1 MQRKKSAVD
10 AIAEMKKD
18 LEELMQRELQGQTK
32 KLEEVL
38 TLKNE
43 RQVAT
48 MGTVRRGMRTP

>member
-43 RQVAT
+43 RQMAT
-48 MGTVRRGMRTP
+48 MGTVRREMRNP

>member
-18 LEELMQRELQGQTK
+18 PEELMQRELQGQTK

-43 RQVAT
+43 RQMAT
-48 MGTVRRGMRTP
+48 MGTVRRGMRNP

>member
-10 AIAEMKKD
+10 AVAEMKKD
-18 LEELMQRELQGQTK
+18 LEELVQRELQGQTK

-43 RQVAT
+43 RQMAT

>member
-10 AIAEMKKD
+10 AVAEVKKD
-18 LEELMQRELQGQTK
+18 LEELVQRELQGQTK

-43 RQVAT
+43 RQMAT
-48 MGTVRRGMRTP
+48 MGTVRRGMRNP

>member
-10 AIAEMKKD
+10 AVAEMKKD
-18 LEELMQRELQGQTK
+18 LEELVQRELQGQTK

>member
-18 LEELMQRELQGQTK
+18 LEELVQRELQGQTK

>member
-10 AIAEMKKD
+10 AVAEMKKD
-18 LEELMQRELQGQTK
+18 LEELVQRELQGQTK

-43 RQVAT
+43 RQIAT
-48 MGTVRRGMRTP
+48 MGTVGRGMRNP

>member
-10 AIAEMKKD
+10 AVAEMKKD
-18 LEELMQRELQGQTK
+18 LEELVQRELQGQTK

-43 RQVAT
+43 RQMAT
-48 MGTVRRGMRTP
+48 IGTVRRGMRNP

>member
-10 AIAEMKKD
+10 AVAEMKKD
-18 LEELMQRELQGQTK
+18 LEELVQRELQGQTK

-43 RQVAT
+43 RQMAT
-48 MGTVRRGMRTP
+48 MGTVRREMRNP

>member
-10 AIAEMKKD
+10 AVAEMKKD
-18 LEELMQRELQGQTK
+18 LEELVQRELQGQTK

-43 RQVAT
+43 RQMAT
-48 MGTVRRGMRTP
+48 MGTVRRAMRNP

>member
-10 AIAEMKKD
+10 AVAEMKKD
-18 LEELMQRELQGQTK
+18 LEELVQRELQGQTK

-43 RQVAT
+43 RQMAT
-48 MGTVRRGMRTP
+48 MGTVRRGMRNP